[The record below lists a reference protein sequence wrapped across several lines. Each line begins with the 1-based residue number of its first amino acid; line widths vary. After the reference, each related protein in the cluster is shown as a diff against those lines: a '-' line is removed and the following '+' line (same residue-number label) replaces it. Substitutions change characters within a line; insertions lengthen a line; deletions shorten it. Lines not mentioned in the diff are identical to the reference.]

1 VPNKLLSILIPTHN
15 RADFLDYSLEIHMP
29 LAKKHNIQIFIFDNA
44 STDNTEEIVHKW
56 QKEYPDL
63 IYHRHKTNIG
73 GVGNFEYAL
82 QYPTTEYVWL
92 LGDTYQIEDGVIN
105 YVLEVLGNTPN
116 KYDALV
122 LNLSGTLKIP
132 TKDYNNSNLLLY
144 DLGALMTCIAVSII
158 KKDIVKDEILKRYR
172 SVWFTHTAV
181 IFEDIA
187 NRVFCVHWAQGK
199 SITGLKNSNLRKINW
214 SHTSKAFEIG
224 CKDWSNFVFSLPPS
238 YDINSK
244 MKCIMDFGK
253 VSGLF
258 TLSSLIKLKLKG
270 ILNFKVFLQ
279 YKKLFVFTIDYPSLL
294 IFLLVF
300 LPRLVLIFF
309 GIIGI
314 IVLKRDKI
322 KKISLLLK
330 EI

>member
-1 VPNKLLSILIPTHN
+1 MKNQLISIVIPTYE
-15 RADFLDYSLEIHMP
+15 RADFLDYCLEVHIPMM
-29 LAKKHNIQIFIFDNA
+29 KQYNIQICIFDNA
-44 STDNTEEIVHKW
+44 SKDNTEEIVSKW
-56 QKEYPDL
+56 VEEYPYL
-63 IYHRHKTNIG
+63 SYHKSETNIG
-73 GVGNFEYAL
+73 PDANFERAL
-82 QYPTTEYVWL
+82 KYPDTNYVWL
-92 LGDTYQIEDGVIN
+92 LGDTYQAPKGGIS
-105 YVLEVLGNTPN
+105 YLLELIKNK
-116 KYDALV
+116 KYDAIV
-122 LNLSGTLKIP
+122 FNLANKLKLP
-132 TKDYNNSNLLLY
+132 TKDHDDSNVLLH
-144 DLGALMTCIAVSII
+144 DLGALMTCLSCLVFSKELLDRANFS
-158 KKDIVKDEILKRYR
+158 RYYQ
-172 SVWFTHTAV
+172 SSFIQTGI

-187 NRVFCVHWAQGK
+187 DKDFLINWVQTLSV
-199 SITGLKNSNLRKINW
+199 TGFANENLRKANW
-214 SHTSKAFEIG
+214 SHTSEAFEIG

-258 TLSSLIKLKLKG
+258 TLSSLMKLKLKG

-314 IVLKRDKI
+314 IVLRRDKI